1 MQKPTANNKLGFC
14 LLLVIGIFRTLAY
27 YNAVPHCQ
35 NTVQSTD
42 DPTKENDD
50 LEARRR
56 AICKVVREH
65 LDESTYYVKNIV
77 DGRLELKDE
86 YSAFKSAVGDKF
98 EGLVDEIMD
107 STHDEEHPA
116 ISRGSRNK
124 VEREKADYFGELF
137 LKMRDF
143 AARSIDD
150 IRYNKTQYEHIDKQ
164 DTPVSGTNI
173 KPDGLFCFSFTDV
186 SFETTH
192 IILEVKPT
200 EFSKHIPDKTL
211 GQIGDYVLSVW
222 NEQPLRTFVPVLMLH
237 GQRLDL
243 LLFTR
248 SKVLKVMVT
257 RQKPK
262 GQLGGQDLWIPTDRF
277 SECTAY
283 STLRKNGVTGV
294 PEVLYYGTLKADFF
308 GYRMEILLLEDCGTP
323 IIDHLDNIST
333 PQNFMKCANKLAKC
347 AKEAAST
354 LVHAY
359 DAADDVD
366 IDMPNILQNE
376 DEHGRFTG
384 TPLYMS
390 IQILRGFNIRG
401 VTHDIKS
408 LFMIVLHTLAVLN
421 KSAEVT
427 DDAKY
432 GWKFLGSEI
441 MAILRIGFFACS
453 NTYLEK
459 LGCPKLTVGLKKVV
473 KSMYRFLFQDK
484 DGIYIGGKLG
494 NRLDYE
500 RGFKLGAAG
509 GFLDDE
515 VLAKLQF
522 IQQNYAMQEMEV
534 DMSSALPVPMP
545 QAMQSKQIKLQAE
558 ASAPRAS
565 AARTLAPVA
574 AAVPASY
581 ARARTLVVR
590 TNVIEQKVYKMAGQ
604 YGGTDSASGH

>member
-1 MQKPTANNKLGFC
+1 MRRTLHDLWCILTLAPEKLGHIC
-14 LLLVIGIFRTLAY
+14 AVDGIEKQITVKAKNDNVFVTSI
-27 YNAVPHCQ
+27 NAED
-35 NTVQSTD
+35 S
-42 DPTKENDD
+42 
-50 LEARRR
+50 ARDG
-56 AICKVVREH
+56 KVVLLNSRI
-65 LDESTYYVKNIV
+65 K
-77 DGRLELKDE
+77 R
-86 YSAFKSAVGDKF
+86 
-98 EGLVDEIMD
+98 LVDL
-107 STHDEEHPA
+107 
-116 ISRGSRNK
+116 
-124 VEREKADYFGELF
+124 FGRVAYLF
-137 LKMRDF
+137 
-143 AARSIDD
+143 RS
-150 IRYNKTQYEHIDKQ
+150 QDKNPK
-164 DTPVSGTNI
+164 DNLVAKIYG
-173 KPDGLFCFSFTDV
+173 F
-186 SFETTH
+186 
-192 IILEVKPT
+192 
-200 EFSKHIPDKTL
+200 
-211 GQIGDYVLSVW
+211 
-222 NEQPLRTFVPVLMLH
+222 
-237 GQRLDL
+237 
-243 LLFTR
+243 
-248 SKVLKVMVT
+248 
-257 RQKPK
+257 RQ
-262 GQLGGQDLWIPTDRF
+262 T
-277 SECTAY
+277 
-283 STLRKNGVTGV
+283 VTGV

-347 AKEAAST
+347 AKEATST

-359 DAADDVD
+359 DAGILHRDISAGNINDVD

-390 IQILRGFNIRG
+390 IQILRGFNMRG

-453 NTYLEK
+453 DTYLEK

-484 DGIYIGGKLG
+484 DGIYIDGKLG

-590 TNVIEQKVYKMAGQ
+590 TNIVKVPAPVAKTNIPRLPKRKLSSLENSEPLAQRPAQKSNNSNKMYSTSTNRQSFNRRLSKPSYSPANSR
-604 YGGTDSASGH
+604 TTTN